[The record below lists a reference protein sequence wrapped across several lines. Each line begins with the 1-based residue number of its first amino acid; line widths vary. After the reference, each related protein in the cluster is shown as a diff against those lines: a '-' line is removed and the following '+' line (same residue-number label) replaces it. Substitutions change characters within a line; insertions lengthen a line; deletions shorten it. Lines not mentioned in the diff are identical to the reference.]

1 MSGRKNSWPHAREVM
16 AKNIQLPG
24 EIRESNKNFLVIE
37 VANCV
42 TPDTHEM
49 CPEGVLNLVR
59 YQIDEKVRVSN
70 KNFRRFFS
78 RQNKVVIFFLK
89 IAFSGNLSE
98 GSGIH

>member
-16 AKNIQLPG
+16 AKNVQLPG

-59 YQIDEKVRVSN
+59 YQIDEKVKVSN
-70 KNFRRFFS
+70 KNFRRFYLVKS
-78 RQNKVVIFFLK
+78 KW
-89 IAFSGNLSE
+89 
-98 GSGIH
+98 